1 MENDGTGMNVGPI
14 AVKKKE
20 RRGQWKGKLH
30 SEPASFLPPLTL
42 SLWRFIPLLPAPSRS
57 GGGNRNVVKHGHL
70 IPHSLNVTHPADI

>member
-1 MENDGTGMNVGPI
+1 MARLWRVENDGTGMNVGPI

-42 SLWRFIPLLPAPSRS
+42 SLWRFIP
-57 GGGNRNVVKHGHL
+57 
-70 IPHSLNVTHPADI
+70 IPYPFSIRWRQPECR